1 MFYAIRFYKSKLND
15 ASLKE
20 GIVWGNYKDIS
31 IDEVEETNEENLIK
45 ISKNVTIDD
54 VENLQNIDCPNNILV
69 LYELDALSDSK
80 LINGLIP
87 PKYPNNKL
95 NCDGEISQKPFLGIT
110 MITLRKTFDQP
121 LSQTI
126 NNFLARIMSIEKNI
140 SVSCYGTLE
149 VYDVCILTFAEN
161 IQEIIDFICNMPR
174 ENVISSFSIL
184 TYTQAIDGN
193 EIKSK
198 MKDEEN
204 SENYIANVQITCE
217 STTDLKEISTAVL
230 SELKISD
237 NDKEKIKCYYSI
249 GEYDICLHIPLQL
262 INLNGYAKLC
272 SFDAS
277 SPIKQIS
284 TRFSK
289 EIPIGI
295 DNGKDLIKTKRIEL
309 SKKNRVIN
317 EKLLNCIKNL
327 LVGNGNKKTLD
338 FVSHILYVD
347 YMRFSH
353 MRDSIIPNVLV
364 VDLEYQFISIMNRI
378 DEINKLKKEEE
389 SYNLLRQ
396 ETLTSLA
403 NLFSRSLYNVIQ
415 SQSFDIEETY
425 SYFRN
430 SGIFYKIFMSYSA
443 FVKDL
448 ILLIYMN
455 AGYLQSEIVPVLSFD
470 SVSVPKS
477 HSYLDKN
484 TYLAEKLEKDP
495 ISDPPRVIEIQLPF
509 DAIVRMNVY
518 LPLLAHEIAHY
529 ISPEDRKMK

>member
-1 MFYAIRFYKSKLND
+1 MLYAIRFYKSKLND
-15 ASLKE
+15 TSLKE

-45 ISKNVTIDD
+45 ISKNVTIDGIG
-54 VENLQNIDCPNNILV
+54 NLQNIDCPNNILV

-80 LINGLIP
+80 LMNRLT
-87 PKYPNNKL
+87 NNKYSSLEL
-95 NCDGEISQKPFLGIT
+95 NGEGESSKRPFLGIT
-110 MITLRKTFDQP
+110 MITLRKTPGQP

-126 NNFLARIMSIEKNI
+126 NNFLDGIKSIEKKVNV

-149 VYDVCILTFAEN
+149 VYDVCVLSFAES
-161 IQEIIDFICNMPR
+161 IQEIIDFICDMPKT
-174 ENVISSFSIL
+174 NVISSFSIL
-184 TYTQAIDGN
+184 TYTQAIDEK

-198 MKDEEN
+198 MKDETK
-204 SENYIANVQITCE
+204 SENYIANIQITCE
-217 STTDLKEISTAVL
+217 STTKLKEISSLVL
-230 SELKISD
+230 SELKIPDS
-237 NDKEKIKCYYSI
+237 DKEKIKCYYSI

-272 SFDAS
+272 SLHTS

-289 EIPIGI
+289 EIPIEKIYKGEDI
-295 DNGKDLIKTKRIEL
+295 IKANREGL
-309 SKKNRVIN
+309 SKGNKSSNKN
-317 EKLLNCIKNL
+317 LLNCIKNL
-327 LVGNGNKKTLD
+327 LINNDNKKSLD

-353 MRDSIIPNVLV
+353 MRDSIAPSVLV
-364 VDLEYQFISIMNRI
+364 EDLEYQFISIMNRI
-378 DEINKLKKEEE
+378 NEMNKLTKEEQYY
-389 SYNLLRQ
+389 SFMQ

-430 SGIFYKIFMSYSA
+430 SGVFYKIFMAYNT

-448 ILLIYMN
+448 ILIIYMN
-455 AGYLQSEIVPVLSFD
+455 AGYFI
-470 SVSVPKS
+470 
-477 HSYLDKN
+477 
-484 TYLAEKLEKDP
+484 
-495 ISDPPRVIEIQLPF
+495 
-509 DAIVRMNVY
+509 
-518 LPLLAHEIAHY
+518 
-529 ISPEDRKMK
+529 